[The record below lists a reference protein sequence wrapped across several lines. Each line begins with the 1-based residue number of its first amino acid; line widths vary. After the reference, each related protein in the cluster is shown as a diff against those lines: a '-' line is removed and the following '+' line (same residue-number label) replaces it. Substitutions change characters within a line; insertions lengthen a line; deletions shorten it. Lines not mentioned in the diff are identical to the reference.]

1 MIPPDLAER
10 YLAGEPVETLAAEAG
25 VSASTIY
32 QRLRRMIG
40 PLRGRRTA
48 ERRAAIAAAAAQGE
62 ALHAEIGQHFGIS
75 RQRVGAIVAAERR
88 GVPTGDRLMPPDLAE
103 RFLAGVPVATLA
115 AEAGVSASTIYRR
128 LYQALGPLGGRRTA
142 AERRAGNTP

>member
-1 MIPPDLAER
+1 MPPSLSER
-10 YLAGEPVETLAAEAG
+10 YLAGEPVEALAAEAG

-48 ERRAAIAAAAAQGE
+48 ERRAAIAAAAAKGD
-62 ALHAEIGQHFGIS
+62 ASHTEIGRRHGGIS

-88 GVPTGDRLMPPDLAE
+88 GGPGGIRPMPPDLSV
-103 RFLAGVPVATLA
+103 RYLAGEPVQTLA

-128 LYQALGPLGGRRTA
+128 LYQAIGPLGGRRTA
-142 AERRAGNTP
+142 ARRARR